1 MLLHKILSVWC
12 ISLLSVQE
20 SWCVI
25 QPQVLCTFPFVIPMY
40 TLKVFTFHNLLC
52 FPFEFKWKNKVIH
65 WRRLSQT
72 VTMKHSLLLH
82 LFSIGV
88 ISAQSPGSCPD
99 LRGIPD
105 FKTLDYT
112 GRWYEYASTSTNY
125 SQGNDNSCVRAMYSD
140 YGNGV
145 IGVFNEAIQ

>member
-1 MLLHKILSVWC
+1 ML
-12 ISLLSVQE
+12 
-20 SWCVI
+20 
-25 QPQVLCTFPFVIPMY
+25 
-40 TLKVFTFHNLLC
+40 VFTISSLIILRKLMSNDTTTSVYIYSCNTYVHLKCLHNISYNLCCFH
-52 FPFEFKWKNKVIH
+52 FEFKWNQKVICCK
-65 WRRLSQT
+65 RPSQT
-72 VTMKHSLLLH
+72 VTMKQSLLLH
-82 LFSIGV
+82 LFTIGV

-125 SQGNDNSCVRAMYSD
+125 SQGNDNSCVRALYSD